1 MKRLFRV
8 KGIAANLF
16 YLAVAC
22 FFAFFLY
29 IGAAERVSVEL
40 AEPQHGYEI
49 VTAQEERVEDPAAP
63 IGVRRVYRL
72 EAREGTLCFNIAHH
86 EIRLWLEDQ
95 KIYTLTGD
103 AGNRIAE
110 NVGSNWCSVDFARE
124 DAGKTVTV
132 ELTPMF
138 PAAMGKSPDFWL
150 GDHFAMA
157 SGVLRQELPSLVLA
171 ALSVL
176 LAWFLATSCFV
187 ILDILGE
194 RMVLRWLPFLYAV
207 PVSMVVWLIFN
218 SIWFNTRRNY
228 LIISLLMWTAL
239 ISAVLTVLAAG
250 HSAWTLLALGVPGQ
264 IIILVWSRLQNV
276 RKK

>member
-1 MKRLFRV
+1 MDDEKL
-8 KGIAANLF
+8 KSQIGANIAAYRKQAGLTQAG
-16 YLAVAC
+16 LAEKLNYSDKA
-22 FFAFFLY
+22 
-29 IGAAERVSVEL
+29 ISKWERAESIPDVSVL
-40 AEPQHGYEI
+40 KS
-49 VTAQEERVEDPAAP
+49 
-63 IGVRRVYRL
+63 
-72 EAREGTLCFNIAHH
+72 IAD
-86 EIRLWLEDQ
+86 LF
-95 KIYTLTGD
+95 G
-103 AGNRIAE
+103 
-110 NVGSNWCSVDFARE
+110 
-124 DAGKTVTV
+124 VTV
-132 ELTPMF
+132 DYLLHDGNTDIPK
-138 PAAMGKSPDFWL
+138 PAD
-150 GDHFAMA
+150 DID
-157 SGVLRQELPSLVLA
+157 LVRHRNHMVIT

-176 LAWFLATSCFV
+176 LAWFLATFCFV

-250 HSAWTLLALGVPGQ
+250 HSAWTLLALGIPGQ